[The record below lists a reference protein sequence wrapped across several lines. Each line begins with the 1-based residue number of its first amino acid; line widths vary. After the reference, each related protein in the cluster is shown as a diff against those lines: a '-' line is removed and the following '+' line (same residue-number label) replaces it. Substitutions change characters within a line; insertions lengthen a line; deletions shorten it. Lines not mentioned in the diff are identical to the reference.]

1 MTGRRSILQVLLAGL
16 LLPLKAIA
24 ASWNTPAFEARTIDG
39 AKQVLNMRA
48 EENTAQIEI
57 VAPDFAENG
66 AVVQVEVMSRIAG
79 TEAMAI
85 FAEKN
90 PVPLVA
96 NFTFSHGAQP
106 YVITRIKM
114 AESQSLQ
121 VVVKVGERY
130 YQASRYVTVSEG
142 GCG

>member
-1 MTGRRSILQVLLAGL
+1 MTGRRSILQMLLASL
-16 LLPLKAIA
+16 LLPLKALA
-24 ASWNTPAFEARTIDG
+24 AAWNRPAFEASTIDG
-39 AKQVLNMRA
+39 AKQVLDMRA
-48 EENTAQIEI
+48 EENSAQIEI

-66 AVVQVEVMSRIAG
+66 AVVQIEVMSRIAG
-79 TEAMAI
+79 TEAIAI
-85 FAEKN
+85 FAERN

-121 VVVKVGERY
+121 VVVKAGGRY
-130 YQASRYVTVSEG
+130 YQANRDVAVSEG